1 MYIVLDELVAR
12 SRRVRVYWLWRP
24 VAPDPDDDMVIECA
38 VNGGAEVI
46 VTFNTC
52 DVQPAH
58 DRFGI
63 LVLIPAAFLTRFGRQ
78 V

>member
-1 MYIVLDELVAR
+1 
-12 SRRVRVYWLWRP
+12 
-24 VAPDPDDDMVIECA
+24 MVIECA